1 MIFRRDEGSCMSL
14 SFRDREKSL
23 ILRSTRNAVARSRV
37 SAARTRLSGPLPF
50 RYRAAR
56 GPAA

>member
-1 MIFRRDEGSCMSL
+1 MIVPRDEGFCMSR
-14 SFRDREKSL
+14 SFRVRDKPL
-23 ILRSTRNAVARSRV
+23 MLRSTRNAVARSPV